1 MRGYTPLTK
10 ALIKSQLREPVG
22 FFFLIIFA
30 PLLLVIMGMIFGNDP
45 KPEFGNHGFVDN
57 MLPGLTLL
65 SLLTTGIIIAP
76 QGQLMLR
83 SSGALARLR
92 ATPLQAKTYVAA
104 DLTVNFLLGF
114 TGAVLTLIV
123 GLVAFG
129 APLPKNIPLLICAYT
144 FGLISMLAIGAF
156 LAAVYPSVAAAT
168 GIGNGLMITL
178 IMLSGILIPT
188 AIMPDGIQRVINFS
202 PVYHIAELVRAS
214 WTNTN
219 WPVNS
224 ILVLAGVTL
233 IFGAL
238 GTWLFKWD
246 KTS

>member
-1 MRGYTPLTK
+1 MRGYTSLTR

-30 PLLLVIMGMIFGNDP
+30 PLLLVIMGLIFGNDP
-45 KPEFGNHGFVDN
+45 KPEFGSHGFVDN

-65 SLLTTGIIIAP
+65 SLITTGIIIAP
-76 QGQLMLR
+76 QGQLLLR
-83 SSGALARLR
+83 TSGSLARLR

-114 TGAVLTLIV
+114 VGTLLTLIV

-129 APLPKNIPLLICAYT
+129 APQPKNIPLLLCAYS
-144 FGLISMLAIGAF
+144 FGLVTMLAIGSF
-156 LAAVYPSVAAAT
+156 LTAVYPSVAAAT

-188 AIMPDGIQRVINFS
+188 VVMPDGIQSIINFS
-202 PVYHIAELVRAS
+202 PVHHIAELVRAAWAGTS
-214 WTNTN
+214 W
-219 WPVNS
+219 PMVS
-224 ILVLAGVTL
+224 VLILIGVTMV
-233 IFGAL
+233 FGGL